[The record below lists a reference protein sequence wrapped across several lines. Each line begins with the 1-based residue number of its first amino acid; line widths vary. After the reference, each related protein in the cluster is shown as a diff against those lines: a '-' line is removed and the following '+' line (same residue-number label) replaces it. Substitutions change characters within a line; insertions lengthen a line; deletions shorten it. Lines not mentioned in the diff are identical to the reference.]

1 MNNQI
6 PDQSHLAYRK
16 SKKVLI
22 ALPPALL
29 ADLDWAAG
37 IEHSTRSE
45 LIRECLRDFIR
56 AFKREQAPVVPL
68 HTEQT
73 LAAVSVLEDNR
84 YLATAQQIQG

>member
-29 ADLDWAAG
+29 ADLDWVAS

-56 AFKREQAPVVPL
+56 SFKREQSTVVPL
-68 HTEQT
+68 HTNNSI
-73 LAAVSVLEDNR
+73 AAISVIEDDR
-84 YLATAQQIQG
+84 YLATAQHIQG

>member
-1 MNNQI
+1 MNNPI

-29 ADLDWAAG
+29 ADLDWMASV
-37 IEHSTRSE
+37 EHSTRSE

-68 HTEQT
+68 HAEHAI
-73 LAAVSVLEDNR
+73 AAVSVIEDNR